1 MNIFNNVDGHT
12 KESNGI
18 KYLICFY
25 RYKQRNIK

>member
-18 KYLICFY
+18 KYLVFASTD
-25 RYKQRNIK
+25 KNNK